1 MHQISPSVCG
11 SLMWQ
16 QNNRVPSQP
25 NRTHSACK
33 TDTEKPNSRFPWLFA
48 STGVNGTMC
57 VALQTHRTE
66 YSEGFSRNPVK
77 RCFFPLASLFKQAI
91 DPVLLIYDTNFFSV
105 KAVYCRDLWRLQST
119 VLKLSVFTR
128 TNRPVH
134 YGRKSEVAEAF
145 SGITNVDDHDDG

>member
-77 RCFFPLASLFKQAI
+77 RCVFFPLASLFKQAHLWHK
-91 DPVLLIYDTNFFSV
+91 LLLS
-105 KAVYCRDLWRLQST
+105 KAIHCRDPWRLQST

>member
-77 RCFFPLASLFKQAI
+77 KCVFFPLASLFKQAI
-91 DPVLLIYDTNFFSV
+91 DPILLIYDTNFFAV
-105 KAVYCRDLWRLQST
+105 KRFTVETREGFNRQFWSFLYSRGQTGPCIMEGSRRLQR
-119 VLKLSVFTR
+119 LFL
-128 TNRPVH
+128 
-134 YGRKSEVAEAF
+134 G
-145 SGITNVDDHDDG
+145 